1 MSSSSLL
8 WFKDAILGKT
18 IRYERHYNFDKAKE
32 IGKGNGPGPG
42 SVLVSPRRPRRWCG
56 GGGTAGGGGGRSRPP
71 RGAPRSAEAA
81 RRPKGKRRS
90 RGTYELW
97 RILDDAWTQ
106 MRNDPGETRAEQK
119 LSAKHKKRS
128 RIAEASRSTDHDN
141 VQEPGTTEGLVSFR

>member
-1 MSSSSLL
+1 M
-8 WFKDAILGKT
+8 
-18 IRYERHYNFDKAKE
+18 
-32 IGKGNGPGPG
+32 
-42 SVLVSPRRPRRWCG
+42 SPRRPRRWCG
-56 GGGTAGGGGGRSRPP
+56 GGGRAGGGGGRSRPP

-141 VQEPGTTEGLVSFR
+141 VQEPNLYTPESFPHDSRSCWLSQPSGYTAPPLVSNKAAVSCRTPAILAVVV